1 MPKMHV
7 PPDCKRMQPRQM
19 TPQPVADVS
28 MADKISFAELNY
40 E

>member
-1 MPKMHV
+1 
-7 PPDCKRMQPRQM
+7 MQPRQM
-19 TPQPVADVS
+19 TPLLAADVS